1 MISVQTAGEL
11 LDFKGR
17 ISEKAARGQLEGAV
31 ALHNLLE
38 KHGVA
43 YLADEVGM
51 GKTYVALGALA
62 LFRHFQ
68 PNFRVLILAPRAN
81 IQKKW
86 GKELHNFVAN
96 NVRFPDLRIKALHG
110 MPARSVI
117 QCESLLDLVQQTTL
131 DPDRDFIGRLPSFS
145 LAVSSGESDSESE
158 AMARKADPWRKLLPW
173 LDSGSFDGRN
183 KSAFKDAVGRA
194 ACCALPTFDLVIVD
208 EGHNLKAGL
217 KEGAAARNRVLALAM
232 GHPDGAGDP
241 KRYKGY
247 APRARR
253 VLFLSATPV
262 EDDYVQLWNQLHLFG
277 KGDVAPELKDSE
289 LSAEARKAAA
299 QRFLIRRVT
308 SLEVGGETLTKNLYR
323 REWRSGG
330 VAQHDEPLPEATD
343 PRARL
348 AVALVQKKVS
358 EVIGARFNQSFQIGM
373 LASFES
379 FLETARSRS
388 TPDEED
394 ASNFDQVE
402 QTEDTA
408 EREGVD
414 VESVNQLARSYR
426 KKFGTELPHPKMDG
440 LVDTLASS
448 FESGEKALVFVR
460 RVASVKELQRKLED
474 RYDQWLMSRL
484 KAELASELWPRLEE
498 SFQHYRAERV
508 ERRDRL
514 HGISHG
520 DEDGTTG
527 LDSFFAWYFRG
538 KGPENILSGAA
549 IEKRFSQA
557 GALQSTFFE
566 DNHVAR
572 VLRVRPGEVFPAL
585 RAAVSMDEARLLEEL
600 RARAARQLSKARKQP
615 RRNLFLAFQHAAIS
629 LLAEQGGALRADAE
643 YIRQERYGAG
653 DESDGLA
660 IDPGQPAEWLELSTF
675 WTDLRE
681 RPKLAALW
689 PQTKAPGP
697 RERFREEELRRE
709 LLSTMVRLGSPLIDL
724 YVLVVNRLGTL
735 DLRTREKEDAA
746 SDLAAQFLDLLEAQ
760 SERAGHH
767 AYRELSLASA
777 HLHLILDTNLPK
789 LRDASLKDMA
799 TELGRLLKSQMPVGG
814 MFGSV
819 NDTLVR
825 QFRMPGYPFVLVSTD
840 LLQEG
845 EDLHTFCSRVLHY
858 GISWMP
864 SSMEQRVGRVD
875 RVSSETERRLSGLE
889 RAPGGGEKLQVFY
902 PHLRET
908 VEVLQVQRVLGRMD
922 TFIRMMHED
931 LAAPVREQ
939 RHIELGKELLR
950 HSSRATPPLP
960 AHPLRSAFEVQ
971 PAMLGKGSRKLAV
984 TQQDADALMLR
995 FQKLRE
1001 EGLPSLDVVW
1011 EAQHP
1016 RDALLGTVTV
1026 LTRKQPFTLLARSL
1040 GGHLLIRCV
1049 SPVGRV
1055 LPDRELD
1062 AIATTARG
1070 HAVRLSVTRD
1080 TRFETYDVAVE
1091 TDVVLSAA
1099 RFDGELVALAV
1110 RRATAAADQ
1119 LEQVLLTTDA
1129 PMDTFRKDL
1138 EEEPRVAR

>member
-11 LDFKGR
+11 LDFNGR
-17 ISEKAARGQLEGAV
+17 ISEKAAQGQLEGAV

-96 NVRFPDLRIKALHG
+96 NVRFPDLRVKALHG
-110 MPARSVI
+110 APARSII
-117 QCESLLDLVQQTTL
+117 QCESLLELVQQTTL
-131 DPDRDFIGRLPSFS
+131 DSDRDFIARMPSFS
-145 LAVSSGESDSESE
+145 LAVSSDESDSD
-158 AMARKADPWRKLLPW
+158 AMARKAGPWRKLLPW
-173 LDSGSFDGRN
+173 LDAESFDGRS
-183 KSAFKDAVGRA
+183 KQAFKDAVGRA

-217 KEGAAARNRVLALAM
+217 KDGVAARNRVLALAM
-232 GHPDGAGDP
+232 GHPEVAGDP

-247 APRARR
+247 APRASR

-277 KGDVAPELKDSE
+277 KGDVAPELKDADLPIE
-289 LSAEARKAAA
+289 ERQSAAR
-299 QRFLIRRVT
+299 RFLIRRVT
-308 SLEVGGETLTKNLYR
+308 SLDVGGETLTKNLYR
-323 REWRSGG
+323 REWRAGG
-330 VAQHDEPLPEATD
+330 VAQHDEPLPDATD

-358 EVIGARFNQSFQIGM
+358 EVIGTRFNQRFQIGM

-379 FLETARSRS
+379 FLETAKAGSPS
-388 TPDEED
+388 DEQD

-402 QTEDTA
+402 QTEDA
-408 EREGVD
+408 DERAGVD
-414 VESVNQLARSYR
+414 VESVNQLAKSYR

-474 RYDQWLMSRL
+474 RYDQWLVARL
-484 KAELASELWPRLEE
+484 KAQLVPELWPRLAA
-498 SFQHYRAERV
+498 SFQSYRAERV

-514 HGISHG
+514 HGITHG
-520 DEDGTTG
+520 DEDGTAG

-538 KGPENILSGAA
+538 DGPPNVLSGAVIA
-549 IEKRFSQA
+549 KRFGQA

-572 VLRVRPGEVFPAL
+572 VLGVQPGGVLAAL
-585 RAAVSMDEARLLEEL
+585 REAVAMDEARLLEDL
-600 RARAARQLSKARKQP
+600 RARAARQLRKVMKQQ
-615 RRNLFLAFQHAAIS
+615 RRNLFHAYQQAAIS
-629 LLAEQGGALRADAE
+629 LLAEQGGARRADAE
-643 YIRQERYGAG
+643 LIRQERYGSGELSNGLNVDAG
-653 DESDGLA
+653 S
-660 IDPGQPAEWLELSTF
+660 PAEWLELSTF

-689 PQTKAPGP
+689 PEPRAREP

-709 LLSTMVRLGSPLIDL
+709 LLSTMVRLGSPLVDL

-735 DLRTREKEDAA
+735 ELRAREAEDAA
-746 SDLAAQFLDLLEAQ
+746 SDLSKRFLDLLESQ
-760 SERAGHH
+760 SERGGHH
-767 AYRELSLASA
+767 SYRELSLAAS
-777 HLHLILDTNLPK
+777 HLDLILDTNLPK
-789 LRDASLKDMA
+789 LRQASLVDMA
-799 TELGRLLKSQMPVGG
+799 NELGRLLKSQMPVGG
-814 MFGSV
+814 MFGAV

-845 EDLHTFCSRVLHY
+845 EDLHTFCSRVFHY

-875 RVSSETERRLSGLE
+875 RVSSETERRLGGLARTPIGE
-889 RAPGGGEKLQVFY
+889 EKLQVFY

-908 VEVLQVQRVLGRMD
+908 VEVLQVQKVLGRID

-939 RHIELGKELLR
+939 RHIELGTELLR
-950 HSSRATPPLP
+950 HSSRAAPPLP
-960 AHPLRSAFEVQ
+960 VHPLRSAFGVL
-971 PAMLGKGSRKLAV
+971 PSMLGKGSRKLAV
-984 TQQDADALMLR
+984 TKQDADALTLR
-995 FQKLRE
+995 FRKLRE
-1001 EGLPSLDVVW
+1001 EGLPSLEVVW

-1026 LTRKQPFTLLARSL
+1026 LSRKQPFTLLARSL

-1055 LPDRELD
+1055 LPATPLD
-1062 AIATTARG
+1062 EIAATARG

-1080 TRFETYDVAVE
+1080 DHFETYDVAVE
-1091 TDVVLSAA
+1091 TDVVLSEA
-1099 RFDGELVALAV
+1099 RSDGELVALAV
-1110 RRATAAADQ
+1110 RRATTAADQ
-1119 LEQVLLTTDA
+1119 LERVLLMIDA
-1129 PMDTFRKDL
+1129 PMDTFRKNL